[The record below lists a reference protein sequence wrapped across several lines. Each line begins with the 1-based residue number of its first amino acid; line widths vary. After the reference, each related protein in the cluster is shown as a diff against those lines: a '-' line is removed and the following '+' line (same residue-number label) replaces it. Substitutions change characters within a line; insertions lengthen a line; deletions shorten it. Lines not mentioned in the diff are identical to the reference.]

1 MEKLYYTIGEVAE
14 ILGEQVSLVR
24 FWNNTYP
31 KLFSAKRNAKGNRLY
46 VKEDVETF
54 RQLHYLV
61 KEKGMK
67 LEGAVKL
74 LKEERAEV
82 KAKVKV
88 LDSRRSLRERLV
100 EIRKSLP

>member
-74 LKEERAEV
+74 LKEERA
-82 KAKVKV
+82 
-88 LDSRRSLRERLV
+88 
-100 EIRKSLP
+100 